1 MCSEPLELTAWNV
14 PTYLTS
20 RGLAGKA
27 DEFLVQELGGGISNI
42 VLLVQFKGR
51 PERRWVVK
59 QSLAKL
65 RVEDDWRSE
74 RDRIFREAEAI
85 EMLRDSL
92 GPDSLPEIVDV
103 DRTSYVYVMTA
114 APCGSETWKS
124 LLLRGAVDAGIAR
137 TAGDL
142 LGKLIMAGR
151 RTPALRHR
159 FEDQTIFDQLR
170 IDPYYRTTAARH
182 PELRS
187 IYEKLIEDS
196 WQIRNSV
203 VHGDYSPKNM
213 LVKDGSVCLIDF
225 EVVHWGD
232 PAFDAAFLLNH
243 LILKA
248 CYRPRDGALYFRAVR
263 AFWHSLCEGTRGQ
276 CGEGFERMTMRH
288 LGALMMA
295 RIDGKSPVEYL
306 TADSTKQQVR
316 DLARRILLKPAKN
329 LEDAVAMAQG

>member
-14 PTYLTS
+14 PAYLTS
-20 RGLAGKA
+20 RGLATKA
-27 DEFLVQELGGGISNI
+27 DGFLVQELGGGVSNI
-42 VLLVQFKGR
+42 VLLVQFKAR
-51 PERRWVVK
+51 PQQRWVVK

-74 RDRIFREAEAI
+74 RDRIVREAEAI

-92 GPDSLPEIVDV
+92 GPHSLPEIVDV

-124 LLLRGAVDAGIAR
+124 LLLRGAVDALIAR

-142 LGKLIMAGR
+142 LGKLITAGR
-151 RTPALRHR
+151 RMPTLRHR
-159 FEDQTIFDQLR
+159 FEDRTIFDQLR

-187 IYEKLIEDS
+187 IYDELIRDS
-196 WQIRNSV
+196 WQIRDSI

-213 LVKDGSVCLIDF
+213 LVKDGRVCLIDF

-243 LILKA
+243 LFLKA
-248 CYRPRDGALYFRAVR
+248 CYRPCYKALYFGAIRE
-263 AFWHSLCEGTRGQ
+263 FWHSLWEAAHNQ

-295 RIDGKSPVEYL
+295 RIDGKSPVEYI

-316 DLARRILLKPAKN
+316 DLAERILLKPAKN